1 MDVTKE
7 EAEVITLLRN
17 LPPASRERVLRMLR
31 DLVVEGEDGDGRQSV
46 VLLKGVMS

>member
-7 EAEVITLLRN
+7 EAEVIAILRN

-31 DLVVEGEDGDGRQSV
+31 GLVVEKVIEP
-46 VLLKGVMS
+46 LE

>member
-7 EAEVITLLRN
+7 EAEIITILRN

-31 DLVVEGEDGDGRQSV
+31 GLVEGT
-46 VLLKGVMS
+46 GVFSGNVSKKPI

>member
-7 EAEVITLLRN
+7 EAEIITILRN

-31 DLVVEGEDGDGRQSV
+31 GLVLEGEQGDGGMRSKQSI
-46 VLLKGVMS
+46 

>member
-7 EAEVITLLRN
+7 EAEVINILRN

-31 DLVVEGEDGDGRQSV
+31 GLVVEVRQVAGGNPLSC
-46 VLLKGVMS
+46 LKE